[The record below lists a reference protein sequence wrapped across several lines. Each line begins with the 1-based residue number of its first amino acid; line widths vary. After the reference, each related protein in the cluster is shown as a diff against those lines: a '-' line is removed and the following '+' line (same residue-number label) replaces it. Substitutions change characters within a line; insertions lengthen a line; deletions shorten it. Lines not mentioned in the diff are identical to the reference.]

1 MTRTTEKDMTAIA
14 ETAAQAAAVR
24 PGFYR
29 FFAAALSAVHRWASE
44 AAERRRQRLVLA
56 AMEDWQLRDIGL
68 SRTEARRE
76 AEKWPWAR

>member
-1 MTRTTEKDMTAIA
+1 L
-14 ETAAQAAAVR
+14 
-24 PGFYR
+24 
-29 FFAAALSAVHRWASE
+29 AAALSAVHRWASE

-68 SRTEARRE
+68 SRTEVRRE